1 MKEHLSSLVL
11 DEVAAGLPVPPEA
24 TAHLAFCDA
33 CRARLDDVK
42 RAREAAAASPA
53 STPVLERL
61 LARAEA
67 PVAPPKPKLRWLH
80 VAAVALP
87 LAAGLALLVVNPIRQ
102 PVDDAR
108 LKGAPSV
115 ELLNEA
121 GAPVTRA
128 KPGETLTLAV
138 GGGGFTHVVVLGLDA
153 QGVSTLW
160 PKDGAT
166 LGAVAPGARVRLDT
180 FTVTP
185 GDVRVVALFAS
196 TPRRLGELTTPLMK
210 QAVLAVRERQSP
222 LDLPVPAGLA
232 EGVASVTLEVA
243 P

>member
-1 MKEHLSSLVL
+1 MNEHPSALVL
-11 DEVAAGLPVPPEA
+11 DEVAAGLPVPPEV
-24 TAHLAFCDA
+24 TAHLSGCAPCRGRLDEVQ
-33 CRARLDDVK
+33 RAR
-42 RAREAAAASPA
+42 AAAQAHPRA
-53 STPVLERL
+53 APVLDRL
-61 LARAEA
+61 LEKAEA
-67 PVAPPKPKLRWLH
+67 PAAKPKLKWLH

-87 LAAGLALLVVNPIRQ
+87 LAAGLALLVVNPIAQ
-102 PVDDAR
+102 PVDDTR

-115 ELLNEA
+115 ELLDDA

-128 KPGETLTLAV
+128 KPGQVLTLAV
-138 GGGGFTHVVVLGLDA
+138 GGAGLTHAVVLAIDA

-160 PKDGAT
+160 PKDGTT
-166 LGAVAPGARVRLDT
+166 LGALAPGARVRLDT

-196 TPRRLGELTTPLMK
+196 TPRRLGEVTTPLMQ
-210 QAVLAVRERQSP
+210 QAVLRAREGQP
-222 LDLPVPAGLA
+222 ALGLEVPAGLA